1 MLVTTGYPH
10 ENGGISEV
18 IDLNDPTFTCN
29 GILNFPFPLHDAVG
43 GIVQNIPLV
52 CSNTC
57 WTLQPNG
64 AWKEEQNL
72 TLTME
77 TQATASGSVVMND
90 ELVVVQG
97 PTVQLVSPKNGTRTL
112 SARSQW
118 GKNPFFIHFLQ
129 NSHYQRLIFRKIH
142 ILKISFFHKIH
153 IYGLYFA

>member
-1 MLVTTGYPH
+1 MYFSVGTKVLVTTGYPH

-29 GILNFPFPLHDAVG
+29 GVLNFPFPLHDAVG

-64 AWKEEQNL
+64 AWREEQNL
-72 TLTME
+72 TLTSE

-97 PTVQLVSPKNGTRTL
+97 PTVQLVSPKNGSRTL
-112 SARSQW
+112 SARLPWTLESPCLTRSHC
-118 GKNPFFIHFLQ
+118 GKNPHFSQ
-129 NSHYQRLIFRKIH
+129 KFTD
-142 ILKISFFHKIH
+142 
-153 IYGLYFA
+153 